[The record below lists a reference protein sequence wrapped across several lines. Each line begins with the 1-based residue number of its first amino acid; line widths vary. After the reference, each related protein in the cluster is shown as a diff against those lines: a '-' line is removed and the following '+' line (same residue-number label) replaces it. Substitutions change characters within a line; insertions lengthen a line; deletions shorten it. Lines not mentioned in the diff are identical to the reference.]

1 MQPYV
6 STPTDALMFSI
17 GFPREVADRMPPG
30 DLTAWVAEK
39 PAERAP
45 VIARLASNDFSTDDT
60 IVSQV
65 LGAYSDIEDIGHA
78 FLSGY
83 ISGSWCGPASDHW
96 DELANSLAEVAKRT
110 SLPKLRRWCEDSV
123 RSLRTMADRD
133 RRREAEEQLRGARLA
148 RSLDRST

>member
-1 MQPYV
+1 MWFAEHSPAHQVLLDCVERDAGRVWQVMQPYV

-65 LGAYSDIEDIGHA
+65 LGAY
-78 FLSGY
+78 LGY
-83 ISGSWCGPASDHW
+83 RGYRTRIPLGVHFGVLVWTSFGPLGMS
-96 DELANSLAEVAKRT
+96 
-110 SLPKLRRWCEDSV
+110 
-123 RSLRTMADRD
+123 
-133 RRREAEEQLRGARLA
+133 
-148 RSLDRST
+148 